1 MFVVR
6 DQDFELQGPRLV
18 FQAARFVRH
27 EQGQEFL
34 SASRCNFN
42 CNDDCELGHVQTPSV
57 GMARHPEAGPRSC
70 RLVLDQ
76 ADGWRA
82 L

>member
-1 MFVVR
+1 
-6 DQDFELQGPRLV
+6 
-18 FQAARFVRH
+18 VRH
-27 EQGQEFL
+27 EQGQELL

-57 GMARHPEAGPRSC
+57 SMARQTETGPRSG

-76 ADGWRA
+76 ADGWLA